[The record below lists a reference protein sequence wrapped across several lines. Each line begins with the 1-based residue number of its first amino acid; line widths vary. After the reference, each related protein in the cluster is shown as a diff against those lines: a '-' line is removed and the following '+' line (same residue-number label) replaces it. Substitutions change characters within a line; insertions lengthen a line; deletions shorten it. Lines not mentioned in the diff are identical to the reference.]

1 MKHRIFQTALIPFCC
16 ASLLG
21 AAGCISSTEPGAE
34 SEEEVVGGTSTG
46 GVAPAEEE
54 EEEVASTGGTT
65 PSGTGGSGFED
76 PEPLPVELYLPV
88 TVTDSYAPAGFMGKL
103 GLDEAGDFDPTL
115 DEVEGIVMDEEGC
128 TDRPEGAVG
137 ACFKVTYTPQQLAAD
152 GGTWA
157 GVFFQS
163 PALNWG
169 EQPGKVIEQGA
180 TKVSFNAWSE
190 SGESVA
196 VEFLSGGLGDLG
208 TAYADTFSSKSGK
221 VTLADSVAASGQE
234 ISLAGQPYEMVLGG
248 FGWVIETDSLDP
260 IVFYIDNVV
269 WDK

>member
-1 MKHRIFQTALIPFCC
+1 MKHRIFHTTLIPFCC
-16 ASLLG
+16 ASVLG
-21 AAGCISSTEPGAE
+21 TVGCISSTEPDTKAD
-34 SEEEVVGGTSTG
+34 EEVVGATNTG
-46 GVAPAEEE
+46 GAAPSEEQPM
-54 EEEVASTGGTT
+54 ASTGGSE
-65 PSGTGGSGFED
+65 PAATGGSGGFEP
-76 PEPLPVELYLPV
+76 PEPLPVELFLPV

-137 ACFKVTYTPQQLAAD
+137 ACYKVTYTPQQLAAD

-190 SGESVA
+190 SGETVD

-208 TAYADTFSSKSGK
+208 SAYADTFSSKSGK
-221 VTLADSVAASGQE
+221 LTLADDVAASGLE